1 MEILASQTGE
11 ELVYDTI
18 AKAVGVKVE
27 TIKSYVSVLMAGD
40 IIYLVQPSNELSIM
54 KRIIKRPS

>member
-54 KRIIKRPS
+54 KRIIKRLS